1 MTQYNKTL
9 SDFNISILER
19 EFNILYSDLEE
30 STYFGSTLKK
40 EVHDFLD
47 DLKYQRRNLNR
58 SYANIKETTKVEEDE
73 NLMHLEEQISKL
85 DDMES
90 QINNI
95 IGS

>member
-1 MTQYNKTL
+1 MKQFNITL

-19 EFNILYSDLEE
+19 EFNILYSDLED
-30 STYFGSTLKK
+30 SNYYGSTLKT

-58 SYANIKETTKVEEDE
+58 RYASIKETTKVEEDE
-73 NLMHLEEQISKL
+73 NLIHLEEQINKL
-85 DDMES
+85 DEMES

-95 IGS
+95 IGC